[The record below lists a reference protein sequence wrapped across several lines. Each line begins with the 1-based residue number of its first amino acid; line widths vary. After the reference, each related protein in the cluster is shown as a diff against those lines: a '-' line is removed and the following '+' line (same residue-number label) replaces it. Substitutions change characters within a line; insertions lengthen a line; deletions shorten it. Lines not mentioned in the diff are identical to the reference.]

1 MPFPSADAHVISD
14 FGGLQSVTA
23 AGDCPPGTSADCEN
37 VMFYP
42 GAVRHRDGFGTY
54 YTDDEGGIIFWE
66 EFITPDGTS
75 YKLLFFDTGAIKLQ
89 SGEGGSVF
97 LAPGKTSTD
106 GTFASATRPNAT
118 TFMGRAF
125 MALGDGSKGN
135 ELMRQYSPTL
145 NALLP
150 VAPDG
155 PGVATTMHAGYP
167 TYTTAVP
174 DGQIT
179 DGVSSVNFV
188 VIFVTKTGFAT
199 APGPPCTVV
208 PTASPAGFGTMYKL
222 DNIAIG
228 PSYVT
233 ERWIFMTPS
242 TGGGLNDY
250 YHMAGGAMQ
259 IKDNSTTT
267 SGEFG
272 YTDAILTGAGKKL
285 VAIMAPP
292 LAEHA
297 GVTSYNQRLVVWGG
311 RSALQNVLSS
321 KTSFAAG
328 AASGKGYMQGPIGW
342 RLEGGNNGTVPN
354 GWSNPTAGGSLQ
366 TSATAVGDVWRFT
379 GDGNAAH
386 TGDLVS
392 GTTVVTGVDGVDSP
406 FLAGIT
412 YRYRIRLRKK
422 DSGTAGVIRVTTAG
436 GFWDINATDI
446 GTDWTILEGGDGAVM
461 APTIKADVGNPIT
474 NGKWIEFDRLHAFEK
489 GFPYERSIARVS
501 RILDPESFVEVSEA
515 GLISVSPDD
524 GEEIRAAIAFRGNL
538 YFFKERSMW
547 CAIDNGG
554 EPGNWSVNLVSS
566 QVGAESARGVV
577 AGDGFLI
584 IINRNGLYLFQGG
597 QPTKISTEIDGTWRA
612 SAFGASA
619 FGVVDSE
626 RQQLIGFPVTGASTD
641 KATYCDFFEG
651 LSTAGTY
658 SQGHGRKYAN
668 WTVPTIAGVTH
679 GGLIVRATG
688 VRDVMIA
695 KKTTTSNDCV
705 NSETGVLSASGA
717 FPMAGWVNE
726 VGSVPTAVTSSL
738 ADPLGTSNA
747 WQWAEDNTTHTRIVC
762 GKSSSASHAFGAV
775 WLRSTGASFTATI
788 GIRVYNGTTDSDP
801 FTDFAVRTIAVTSEW
816 QRFPCTSLVIGHD
829 TVATLPTGRRC
840 LVLSYTGPVTLQ
852 MYGHQV
858 ISASPWDTGYVRATG
873 ATVTGQPSSLIQAL
887 TRTRPGYYT
896 DPITSAVSTLTN
908 IPDLSYDSDGNII
921 SYYIGAPAGRSR
933 ERGAF
938 LGCSMKVWGVGS
950 VQAKAYKLY
959 PRAEAIA
966 GTRTLAV
973 DAAEDVEVLYGP
985 GVGGVTSGVV
995 INSWQLNWGIKG
1007 GVGVPLDWWNLSS
1020 INIYEKPSSAPQRGT

>member
-1 MPFPSADAHVISD
+1 MPFPQAEAHVISD

-54 YTDDEGGIIFWE
+54 YTDDEGGIIYWE

-89 SGEGGSVF
+89 TGEGASAF
-97 LAPGKTSTD
+97 LAPGRTSTD
-106 GTFASATRPNAT
+106 GTFVTATKPMAT

-125 MALGDGSKGN
+125 MALGDGSKGT

-179 DGVSSVNFV
+179 DGVSAVNFV

-199 APGPPCTVV
+199 APGPPCTVT

-250 YHMAGGAMQ
+250 YHMGGGPMQ

-272 YTDAILTGAGKKL
+272 YTDAILTGSGKRL
-285 VAIMAPP
+285 IEVMAPP

-328 AASGKGYMQGPIGW
+328 DASGKGYMQGPIGW
-342 RLEGGNNGTVPN
+342 RLEGGNDGTSPN
-354 GWSNPTAGGSLQ
+354 GWTITTPGSALT
-366 TSATAVGDVWRFT
+366 TSATAVGDVVRWT
-379 GDGNAAH
+379 GTGVGADS
-386 TGDLVS
+386 GDLVS

-412 YRYRIRLRKK
+412 YRYRIRLRR
-422 DSGTAGVIRVTTAG
+422 SAGATGTFQVTTSG
-436 GFWDINATDI
+436 GTWDIDIATEI
-446 GTDWTILEGGDGAVM
+446 GEDWTIIEGGDGAVM
-461 APTIKADVGNPIT
+461 APTLKVKAADPLPLAEWVD
-474 NGKWIEFDRLHAFEK
+474 FDRLHAFEK
-489 GFPYERSIARVS
+489 GFPYERSIVRVS
-501 RILDPESFVEVSEA
+501 RIQDPESFVEVSEA
-515 GLISVSPDD
+515 GLLSVSPDD
-524 GEEIRAAIAFRGNL
+524 GEEVRACIAYRGNL
-538 YFFKERSMW
+538 YIFKERSMW

-566 QVGAESARGVV
+566 QVGVDSSRGVV

-612 SAFGASA
+612 SAFGGSA
-619 FGVVDSE
+619 FGIVDSE
-626 RQQLIGFPVTGASTD
+626 RQQLLAFPVTGSAND

-651 LSTAGTY
+651 LSQAGTY
-658 SQGHGRKYAN
+658 TQGHGRKYAN
-668 WTVPTIAGVTH
+668 WTVPTIAGVTY
-679 GGLIVRATG
+679 GSLMVRSSG
-688 VRDVMIA
+688 VRDVLIG

-705 NSETGVLSASGA
+705 NSENGVLSASGA

-726 VGSVPTAVTSSL
+726 VGSVPTAVTSAL
-738 ADPLGTSNA
+738 PDPLGTSNA
-747 WQWAEDNTTHTRIVC
+747 WEWVEDNTTHTRIVS
-762 GKSSSASHAFGAV
+762 GKTSSASHAFCGV
-775 WLRSTGASFTATI
+775 WLRSMGAPFSALI
-788 GIRVYNGTTDSDP
+788 GIRTYNGTTDSDP
-801 FTDFAVRTIAVTSEW
+801 FTDVTKAITITSEW
-816 QRFPCTSLVIGHD
+816 KRFTYTSVDISHNV
-829 TVATLPTGRRC
+829 TPTLPSGRRC
-840 LVLSYTGPVTLQ
+840 MVLVYTGPVTLQ

-858 ISASPWDTGYVRATG
+858 ISGSPWDTGYARTVG
-873 ATVTGQPSSLIQAL
+873 ATVTGVSSSIIQAL
-887 TRTRPGYYT
+887 TRTRPALYV
-896 DPITSAVSTLTN
+896 DPITSATTFTN
-908 IPDLSYDSDGNII
+908 YPESPYDSDGTII
-921 SYYIGAPAGRSR
+921 SFYVGAPVGRTR

-938 LGCSMKVWGVGS
+938 LGCSMKVWGVGTL
-950 VQAKAYKLY
+950 VGKIYKLY
-959 PRAEAIA
+959 PRGELTVA
-966 GTRTLAV
+966 TRTMTI
-973 DAAEDVEVLYGP
+973 DASEDVELLYGP
-985 GVGGVTSGVV
+985 AVAQPGLAF
-995 INSWQLNWGIKG
+995 NSWQLNWRIGTQDA
-1007 GVGVPLDWWNLSS
+1007 LDWWNISS
-1020 INIYEKPSSAPQRGT
+1020 LNIYEKQSTAPQRGT

>member
-1 MPFPSADAHVISD
+1 MPFPQAEAHVISD

-54 YTDDEGGIIFWE
+54 YTDDEGGIIYWE

-89 SGEGGSVF
+89 TGEGASTF
-97 LAPGKTSTD
+97 LAPGRTSTD
-106 GTFASATRPNAT
+106 GTFATATKPMAT

-125 MALGDGSKGN
+125 MALGDGSKGT

-179 DGVSSVNFV
+179 DGVSAVNFV

-199 APGPPCTVV
+199 APGPPCTVT

-250 YHMAGGAMQ
+250 YHMGGGPMQ

-272 YTDAILTGAGKKL
+272 YTDAILTGSGKRL
-285 VAIMAPP
+285 IEVMAPP

-328 AASGKGYMQGPIGW
+328 DASGKGYMQGPIGW
-342 RLEGGNNGTVPN
+342 RLEGGNDGTSPN
-354 GWSNPTAGGSLQ
+354 GWTITTPGSALT
-366 TSATAVGDVWRFT
+366 TSATAVGDVVRWT
-379 GDGNAAH
+379 GTGVGADS
-386 TGDLVS
+386 GDLVS

-412 YRYRIRLRKK
+412 YRYRIRLRR
-422 DSGTAGVIRVTTAG
+422 SAGATGTFQVTVAG
-436 GFWDINATDI
+436 GTWDIDIATEI
-446 GTDWTILEGGDGAVM
+446 GEDWTIIEGGDGAVM
-461 APTIKADVGNPIT
+461 APTLKVKAADPLPLAEWVD
-474 NGKWIEFDRLHAFEK
+474 FDRLHAFEK
-489 GFPYERSIARVS
+489 GFPYERSIVRVS
-501 RILDPESFVEVSEA
+501 RIQDPESFVEVSEA
-515 GLISVSPDD
+515 GLLSVSPDD
-524 GEEIRAAIAFRGNL
+524 GEEVRACIAYRGNL
-538 YFFKERSMW
+538 YIFKERSMW

-566 QVGAESARGVV
+566 QVGVDSSRGVV

-612 SAFGASA
+612 SAFGGSA
-619 FGVVDSE
+619 FGIVDSE
-626 RQQLIGFPVTGASTD
+626 RQQLLAFPVTGSSND

-651 LSTAGTY
+651 LSQAGTY
-658 SQGHGRKYAN
+658 TQGHGRKYAN
-668 WTVPTIAGVTH
+668 WDLQTNANTTVTH
-679 GGLIVRATG
+679 GSLLVRSSG
-688 VRDVMIA
+688 VRDVMVG
-695 KKTTTSNDCV
+695 KKTRPFNELV
-705 NSETGVLSASGA
+705 YSEDGTMGAGGA
-717 FPMAGWVNE
+717 FPFDNWTNITA
-726 VGSVPTAVTSSL
+726 GSVPISVTGGKS
-738 ADPLGTSNA
+738 DPLGTSNA
-747 WQWAEDNTTHTRIVC
+747 WEWVEDAGVHHRFIT
-762 GKSSSASHAFGAV
+762 ASGVPVGSRHEFGAV
-775 WLRSTGASFTATI
+775 WIRAVSAPFTATLGVRAYVGADTSTAYTEVTKTI
-788 GIRVYNGTTDSDP
+788 SVTT
-801 FTDFAVRTIAVTSEW
+801 EW
-816 QRFPCTSLVIGHD
+816 QRFTVTSLTSG
-829 TVATLPTGRRC
+829 TALPTGYRG
-840 LVLSYTGPVTLQ
+840 LYFSFTGPLTFE
-852 MYGHQV
+852 MYGSQLSRNGTDNGY
-858 ISASPWDTGYVRATG
+858 IRTTGSAIQGN
-873 ATVTGQPSSLIQAL
+873 SSLIQAL
-887 TRTRPGYYT
+887 SRTSLQPYTETVSPFRTFIVSQPALTFDADGAITSYYVGAPVGRTRE
-896 DPITSAVSTLTN
+896 
-908 IPDLSYDSDGNII
+908 
-921 SYYIGAPAGRSR
+921 RS
-933 ERGAF
+933 AF
-938 LGCSMKVWGVGS
+938 LGCAMKVWGAGTLKSYV
-950 VQAKAYKLY
+950 YKLY
-959 PRAEAIA
+959 PYGENVVAD
-966 GTRTLAV
+966 RTLSV
-973 DAAEDVEVLYGP
+973 IPDEDVELLYGADP
-985 GVGGVTSGVV
+985 GTGGGATAAFQ
-995 INSWQLNWGIKG
+995 SWQLNFR
-1007 GVGVPLDWWNLSS
+1007 VGTSSALSYWNLSS
-1020 INIYEKPSSAPQRGT
+1020 INIYEKQSTAPQRGT

>member
-1 MPFPSADAHVISD
+1 MPFPQAEAHVISD

-54 YTDDEGGIIFWE
+54 YTDDEGGIIYWE

-89 SGEGGSVF
+89 TGEGASTF
-97 LAPGKTSTD
+97 LAPGRTSTD
-106 GTFASATRPNAT
+106 GTFATATKPMAT

-125 MALGDGSKGN
+125 MALGDGSKGT

-199 APGPPCTVV
+199 APGPPCTVT

-222 DNIAIG
+222 DNIAVG

-250 YHMAGGAMQ
+250 YHMGGGPMQ
-259 IKDNSTTT
+259 IKDNTTTT

-272 YTDAILTGAGKKL
+272 YTDAILTGSGKRL
-285 VAIMAPP
+285 IEVMAPP

-328 AASGKGYMQGPIGW
+328 DASGKGYMQGPIGW
-342 RLEGGNNGTVPN
+342 RLEGGNDGTSPN
-354 GWSNPTAGGSLQ
+354 GWTITTAGSALT
-366 TSATAVGDVWRFT
+366 TSATAVGDVVRWT
-379 GDGNAAH
+379 GTGVAADS
-386 TGDLVS
+386 GDLVS

-412 YRYRIRLRKK
+412 YRYRIRLRR
-422 DSGTAGVIRVTTAG
+422 SAGATGTFQVTTSG
-436 GFWDINATDI
+436 GTWDIDIATEI
-446 GTDWTILEGGDGAVM
+446 GEDWTIIEGGDGAVM
-461 APTIKADVGNPIT
+461 APTLKVDPTDALPLAEWVD
-474 NGKWIEFDRLHAFEK
+474 FDRLHAFEK
-489 GFPYERSIARVS
+489 GFPYERSIVRVS
-501 RILDPESFVEVSEA
+501 RIQDPESFVEVSEA
-515 GLISVSPDD
+515 GLLSVSPDD
-524 GEEIRAAIAFRGNL
+524 GEEVRACIAYRGNL
-538 YFFKERSMW
+538 YIFKERSMW

-566 QVGAESARGVV
+566 QVGVDSSRGVV

-612 SAFGASA
+612 SAFGGSA
-619 FGVVDSE
+619 FGIVDSE
-626 RQQLIGFPVTGASTD
+626 RQQLFAFPVTGAADNSD
-641 KATYCDFFEG
+641 KTTYCDFFEG
-651 LSTAGTY
+651 LSQAGTY
-658 SQGHGRKYAN
+658 TQGHGRKYAN
-668 WTVPTIAGVTH
+668 WDLRSGQGNPIIKY
-679 GGLIVRATG
+679 GGLIVRSSGT
-688 VRDVMIA
+688 RDVMVG
-695 KKTTTSNDCV
+695 KSSSTRNDCL
-705 NSETGVLSASGA
+705 NSENGVLSASAA
-717 FPMAGWVNE
+717 FPLPGWVNE
-726 VGSVPTAVTSSL
+726 AGPVPLSVTGGK
-738 ADPLGTSNA
+738 ADPLGTTNA
-747 WQWAEDNTTHTRIVC
+747 WEWAEDVGDHIRIVT
-762 GKSSSASHAFGAV
+762 GYTTASLANHTFGAV
-775 WLRSTGASFTATI
+775 WLRADTPFLATFGLANYAGTDDSAPASFLT
-788 GIRVYNGTTDSDP
+788 
-801 FTDFAVRTIAVTSEW
+801 RTIQITDQW
-816 QRFPCTSLVIGHD
+816 QRFTYTTIAGGS
-829 TVATLPTGRRC
+829 TFVAGYRC
-840 LVLSYTGPVTLQ
+840 LFLSYSGAVTLQ
-852 MYGHQV
+852 MYGHH
-858 ISASPWDTGYVRATG
+858 IIPNGWDTGYIRTSG
-873 ATVTGQPSSLIQAL
+873 AAASGTSTLIQAL
-887 TRTRPGYYT
+887 TRTSLQRVGGYFENL
-896 DPITSAVSTLTN
+896 PALT
-908 IPDLSYDSDGNII
+908 YDSDGAIS
-921 SYYIGAPAGRSR
+921 SYYVTAPLSRQR
-933 ERGAF
+933 ERAAF
-938 LGCSMKVWGVGS
+938 LGCAAKMWGAGTALS
-950 VQAKAYKLY
+950 KLYKLF
-959 PRAEAIA
+959 PWGEVACAD
-966 GTRTLAV
+966 RTLASSPL
-973 DAAEDVEVLYGP
+973 EDVEILF
-985 GVGGVTSGVV
+985 GGSAGLAFQA
-995 INSWQLNWGIKG
+995 WQLNFR
-1007 GVGVPLDWWNLSS
+1007 VGTASALAWWNLSS
-1020 INIYEKPSSAPQRGT
+1020 INIYEKQSTAPQRGT